1 MYVLT
6 CEICIDLCVI
16 SAEIGDASFIQAIF
30 RYAHEFL
37 LSKLWYGCTELF
49 LFCHFASVNIGP
61 ALWSIWFD
69 R

>member
-49 LFCHFASVNIGP
+49 LF
-61 ALWSIWFD
+61 
-69 R
+69 